1 MIDTVV
7 FDIGNVLAEWHWRKN
22 FTEMFGEAL
31 VDTLADAT
39 VRSPQWLEMDRGALN
54 EAEITALLT
63 KNAPQYADEIA
74 RIVRENHTFV
84 TTYPYADAW
93 LRGLRSAGYRV
104 YILSNFGDFSYNRAK
119 PGFTFLQ
126 YADGALISYEV
137 KLVKPDRA
145 IYEALCTR
153 FGIVPENA
161 VFLDDRPENTEAA
174 RAFGMQAITVESKA
188 QADAALRALG
198 VNWAE

>member
-1 MIDTVV
+1 M
-7 FDIGNVLAEWHWRKN
+7 
-22 FTEMFGEAL
+22 
-31 VDTLADAT
+31 
-39 VRSPQWLEMDRGALN
+39 
-54 EAEITALLT
+54 
-63 KNAPQYADEIA
+63 
-74 RIVRENHTFV
+74 
-84 TTYPYADAW
+84 
-93 LRGLRSAGYRV
+93 
-104 YILSNFGDFSYNRAK
+104 
-119 PGFTFLQ
+119 Q

-174 RAFGMQAITVESKA
+174 RAFGMQAITVESKT